1 MIGEKF
7 GHYRIEEKLGE
18 GGMGVVYRATD
29 LQLDRAVA
37 IKTLPA
43 TEGESSVET
52 TQRFLREAKAT
63 SRLQH
68 PSIVTIHHVGVEGD
82 TRYVVMEM
90 VDGENLESMIN
101 GRPMDPTQICDI
113 GIQVADGLAVAHE
126 AGVVHRDIKAEN
138 VMIGPRGQ
146 VKILDFGLAKL
157 REVTATTN
165 DPATRLTKVGTIMGT
180 VTHMSPEQALGTD
193 VDFRTDIFS
202 FGVMLYEMAT
212 GRLPFEASTV
222 QATLA
227 RILNQEPKPAEELNP
242 TLPPDLG
249 RIILECL
256 SKDRVLRPSLND
268 IVGQLKAI
276 RFGLTGERPVST
288 MMTRTQQLAAGTT
301 AQPSSSSTQAMKPPS
316 AAQSKLGSSAAARPG
331 STVEPPKHPTALKAA
346 YWTLRV
352 FRYAVS
358 LTTLT
363 IPLAFLAYFVIGG
376 GIIKPEVLEGTRL
389 LRYIQVIV
397 LPALE
402 LSQKLFTFRPI
413 VDGWNL
419 MLAGF
424 AIVTF
429 VLRQL
434 ALLPI
439 EKVEHKLRSKM
450 IYFAAAA
457 PKSADVGP
465 TDTRSSSRLAMLREY
480 TETKKA
486 LFQEKR
492 HLAFLAIDVVGSTKM
507 KIGEDKLVI
516 EHAFV
521 EYKKFIERILKN
533 NEIWKVAWTP
543 DGIMC
548 AFPTSQDAA
557 NAAQEVLRGLD
568 WFNNGVHQLRTKF
581 NVRCGVNAGEVV
593 FPESKR
599 MEEVSDEAVDCA
611 GHMQKYAAPG
621 TVWVSAL
628 VHDELKD
635 HSGFKSID
643 TKVDGHRVFEWRAE
657 AKAQDAANSA

>member
-90 VDGENLESMIN
+90 VDGENLASMIN
-101 GRPMDPTQICDI
+101 GRPMDPAQICDI

-138 VMIGPRGQ
+138 VMVGPRGQ

-157 REVTATTN
+157 REVQATTN

-180 VTHMSPEQALGTD
+180 VTHMSPEQALGSD

-227 RILNQEPKPAEELNP
+227 RILNQEPKPVEELNP
-242 TLPPDLG
+242 TIPPDLA
-249 RIILECL
+249 RIIHECL

-276 RFGLTGERPVST
+276 RFGLTGERPAST
-288 MMTRTQQLAAGTT
+288 VMTRTQQIAAD
-301 AQPSSSSTQAMKPPS
+301 AVAIPSGSSVMKPPS
-316 AAQSKLGSSAAARPG
+316 AAQAKPGSSPAARPG
-331 STVEPPKHPTALKAA
+331 SAVEPPKHPTAIKGA
-346 YWTLRV
+346 YWAIRI

-358 LTTLT
+358 LATLT

-376 GIIKPEVLEGTRL
+376 GIIKPEVLEGTKL
-389 LRYIQVIV
+389 LAFMQAIV
-397 LPALE
+397 MPALE

-424 AIVTF
+424 AIITF

-434 ALLPI
+434 ILLPI
-439 EKVEHKLRSKM
+439 EKLEHKVRSKLVRS
-450 IYFAAAA
+450 AAAA

-465 TDTRSSSRLAMLREY
+465 TDTRTSNRLAMLREY

-548 AFPTSQDAA
+548 AFPTSQDAV

-568 WFNNGVHQLRTKF
+568 WFNDGVHQLRTKF
-581 NVRCGVNAGEVV
+581 NVRSGVNAGEVV

-599 MEEVSDEAVDCA
+599 MEEVSDEVVDCA

-621 TVWVSAL
+621 TVWISAL

-635 HSGFKSID
+635 HSGFRSIE

-657 AKAQDAANSA
+657 AKQDAASSA

>member
-90 VDGENLESMIN
+90 VDGENLASMIN
-101 GRPMDPTQICDI
+101 GRPMDPAQICDI

-138 VMIGPRGQ
+138 VMVGPRGQ

-157 REVTATTN
+157 REVQATTN

-212 GRLPFEASTV
+212 GRLPFEASTI

-227 RILNQEPKPAEELNP
+227 RILNQEPKPVEELNP
-242 TLPPDLG
+242 TIPPDLA
-249 RIILECL
+249 RIIQECL

-276 RFGLTGERPVST
+276 RFGLTGERPAST
-288 MMTRTQQLAAGTT
+288 IMTRTQQIAAD
-301 AQPSSSSTQAMKPPS
+301 AVAIPSGSSVMKPPS
-316 AAQSKLGSSAAARPG
+316 AAQAKPGSSAAARPG
-331 STVEPPKHPTALKAA
+331 SAVEPPKHPTAIKGA
-346 YWTLRV
+346 YWAIRI

-358 LTTLT
+358 LATLT

-376 GIIKPEVLEGTRL
+376 GIIKPEVLEGTKL
-389 LRYIQVIV
+389 LAFMQAIV
-397 LPALE
+397 MPALE

-434 ALLPI
+434 ILLPI
-439 EKVEHKLRSKM
+439 EKLEHKVRSKLVRS
-450 IYFAAAA
+450 AAAA

-465 TDTRSSSRLAMLREY
+465 TDTRTSNRLAMLREY

-548 AFPTSQDAA
+548 AFPTSQDAV

-568 WFNNGVHQLRTKF
+568 WFNDGVHQLRTKF
-581 NVRCGVNAGEVV
+581 NVRSGVNAGEVV

-599 MEEVSDEAVDCA
+599 MEEVSDEVVDCA

-621 TVWVSAL
+621 TVWISAL

-635 HSGFKSID
+635 HSGFRSIE

-657 AKAQDAANSA
+657 AKQDAASSA

>member
-90 VDGENLESMIN
+90 VDGENLASMIN
-101 GRPMDPTQICDI
+101 SRPMDPAQICDI

-138 VMIGPRGQ
+138 VMVGPRGQ

-157 REVTATTN
+157 REVQATTN

-180 VTHMSPEQALGTD
+180 VTHMSPEQALGSD

-212 GRLPFEASTV
+212 GRLPFEASTI

-227 RILNQEPKPAEELNP
+227 RILNQEPKPVEELNP
-242 TLPPDLG
+242 TIPPDLA
-249 RIILECL
+249 RIIHECL

-276 RFGLTGERPVST
+276 RFGLTGERPAST
-288 MMTRTQQLAAGTT
+288 VMTRTQQIAAD
-301 AQPSSSSTQAMKPPS
+301 AVAMPSGSSVMKPPS
-316 AAQSKLGSSAAARPG
+316 AAQAKPGSSAGARPG
-331 STVEPPKHPTALKAA
+331 SAVEPPKHPTSIKVG
-346 YWTLRV
+346 YWAVRV

-358 LTTLT
+358 LATLT

-376 GIIKPEVLEGTRL
+376 GIIKPEVLEGTKL
-389 LRYIQVIV
+389 LAFMQAIV
-397 LPALE
+397 MPALE

-424 AIVTF
+424 AIITF

-434 ALLPI
+434 ILLPI
-439 EKVEHKLRSKM
+439 EKFEHKLRSKLVRS
-450 IYFAAAA
+450 AAAA

-465 TDTRSSSRLAMLREY
+465 TDTRTSNRLAMLREY

-548 AFPTSQDAA
+548 AFPTSQDAV

-568 WFNNGVHQLRTKF
+568 WFNDGVHQLRTKF

-599 MEEVSDEAVDCA
+599 MEEVSDETVDCA

-621 TVWVSAL
+621 TVWISTL

-635 HSGFKSID
+635 HSGFNSIE

-657 AKAQDAANSA
+657 AKKDAANSA

>member
-1 MIGEKF
+1 
-7 GHYRIEEKLGE
+7 
-18 GGMGVVYRATD
+18 MGVVYRATD

-90 VDGENLESMIN
+90 VDGENLASMIN
-101 GRPMDPTQICDI
+101 GRPMDPAQICDI

-157 REVTATTN
+157 REVQATTN

-180 VTHMSPEQALGTD
+180 VTHMSPEQALGSD

-227 RILNQEPKPAEELNP
+227 RILNQEPKPVEELNP
-242 TLPPDLG
+242 TIPPDLA
-249 RIILECL
+249 RIIHECL

-276 RFGLTGERPVST
+276 RFGLTGERPTST
-288 MMTRTQQLAAGTT
+288 VMTRTQQIAAD
-301 AQPSSSSTQAMKPPS
+301 AVALPSGSSVMKPPS
-316 AAQSKLGSSAAARPG
+316 AAQAKPGSSATARPG
-331 STVEPPKHPTALKAA
+331 SGVEPPKHPTALKGG
-346 YWTLRV
+346 YWAIRI

-358 LTTLT
+358 LATLT

-376 GIIKPEVLEGTRL
+376 GIIKPEVLEGTKL
-389 LRYIQVIV
+389 LAFMQAIV
-397 LPALE
+397 MPALE

-424 AIVTF
+424 AIITF

-434 ALLPI
+434 ILLPI
-439 EKVEHKLRSKM
+439 EKLEHKVRSKLVRS
-450 IYFAAAA
+450 AAAA

-465 TDTRSSSRLAMLREY
+465 TDTRTSNRLAMLREY

-548 AFPTSQDAA
+548 AFPTSQDAV

-568 WFNNGVHQLRTKF
+568 WFNDGVHQLRTKF

-599 MEEVSDEAVDCA
+599 MEEVSDEVVDCA

-635 HSGFKSID
+635 HSGFKSIE

-657 AKAQDAANSA
+657 AKQGAASSV

>member
-43 TEGESSVET
+43 TEGESSMET

-90 VDGENLESMIN
+90 VDGENLAAMIN
-101 GRPMDPTQICDI
+101 GRPMDPAQICDI

-138 VMIGPRGQ
+138 VMVGPRRQ

-157 REVTATTN
+157 REVQATTN

-227 RILNQEPKPAEELNP
+227 RILNQEPKPVEELNP
-242 TLPPDLG
+242 TIPPDLA
-249 RIILECL
+249 RIIHECL

-268 IVGQLKAI
+268 IVAQLKAI
-276 RFGLTGERPVST
+276 RFGLTGERPAST
-288 MMTRTQQLAAGTT
+288 VINGTQQIAAN
-301 AQPSSSSTQAMKPPS
+301 AVAIPSVSSVMKPPS
-316 AAQSKLGSSAAARPG
+316 AAQPKPGSSPGARPG
-331 STVEPPKHPTALKAA
+331 STVEPPKHPTAIKSA
-346 YWTLRV
+346 YWAIRI

-358 LTTLT
+358 LATLT

-376 GIIKPEVLEGTRL
+376 GIIKPEVLEGTKL
-389 LRYIQVIV
+389 LAFMQAIV
-397 LPALE
+397 MPSLE

-424 AIVTF
+424 AIITF

-434 ALLPI
+434 ILLPI
-439 EKVEHKLRSKM
+439 EKVEHKVRSKLVRS
-450 IYFAAAA
+450 AAAA

-465 TDTRSSSRLAMLREY
+465 TDTRTSNRLAMLREY

-521 EYKKFIERILKN
+521 EYKKFIERILKT

-548 AFPTSQDAA
+548 AFPTSQDAV

-568 WFNNGVHQLRTKF
+568 WFNDGVHQLRTKF

-593 FPESKR
+593 FPDSKR

-621 TVWVSAL
+621 TVWISAL

-635 HSGFKSID
+635 HSGFRSIE

-657 AKAQDAANSA
+657 AKQDAASSA

>member
-90 VDGENLESMIN
+90 VDGENLASMIN
-101 GRPMDPTQICDI
+101 RRPMDPAQICDI

-138 VMIGPRGQ
+138 VMVGPRGQ

-157 REVTATTN
+157 REVQATTN

-180 VTHMSPEQALGTD
+180 VTHMSPEQALGSD

-202 FGVMLYEMAT
+202 FGVMLYEMST

-227 RILNQEPKPAEELNP
+227 RILNQEPKPVEELNP
-242 TLPPDLG
+242 TIPPDLA
-249 RIILECL
+249 RIIHECL

-276 RFGLTGERPVST
+276 RFGLTGDRPSST
-288 MMTRTQQLAAGTT
+288 VMTRTQQIAAD
-301 AQPSSSSTQAMKPPS
+301 AVARPSGSSVMKPPS
-316 AAQSKLGSSAAARPG
+316 AAQAKPGSSVAARPG
-331 STVEPPKHPTALKAA
+331 SAIEPPKHPTAIKGA
-346 YWTLRV
+346 YWAIRI
-352 FRYAVS
+352 FRYGVS
-358 LTTLT
+358 LATLT

-376 GIIKPEVLEGTRL
+376 GIIKPEVLEGTKML
-389 LRYIQVIV
+389 AFMQAIV
-397 LPALE
+397 MPALE

-424 AIVTF
+424 AIITF

-434 ALLPI
+434 ILLPI
-439 EKVEHKLRSKM
+439 EKFEHKVRSKLVRS
-450 IYFAAAA
+450 AAAA

-465 TDTRSSSRLAMLREY
+465 TDTRTSSRLAMLREY

-533 NEIWKVAWTP
+533 NEIWKVAWAP

-548 AFPTSQDAA
+548 AFPTSQDAV

-568 WFNNGVHQLRTKF
+568 WFNDGVHQLRTKF

-599 MEEVSDEAVDCA
+599 MEEVSDEVVDCA

-635 HSGFKSID
+635 HSGFKSIE
-643 TKVDGHRVFEWRAE
+643 TNVDGHRVFEWRAE
-657 AKAQDAANSA
+657 AKQDAASSA

>member
-43 TEGESSVET
+43 TEGESSAET

-101 GRPMDPTQICDI
+101 GRPMDPTLICDI

-157 REVTATTN
+157 REVQATTN

-227 RILNQEPKPAEELNP
+227 RILNQEPKPADELNP
-242 TLPPDLG
+242 TLPPDLT
-249 RIILECL
+249 RIIHECL

-288 MMTRTQQLAAGTT
+288 VMSRTQQVAAGAGTL
-301 AQPSSSSTQAMKPPS
+301 PSGSMPTVKPAS
-316 AAQSKLGSSAAARPG
+316 AAAQAKPGSSAAARPG
-331 STVEPPKHPTALKAA
+331 STVEPPKHPTAIRAG
-346 YWTLRV
+346 YWAIRI

-376 GIIKPEVLEGTRL
+376 GIIKPEVLDGTRI
-389 LRYIQVIV
+389 LRWMQAIV

-413 VDGWNL
+413 VNGWNL

-424 AIVTF
+424 AIVT
-429 VLRQL
+429 LR
-434 ALLPI
+434 
-439 EKVEHKLRSKM
+439 
-450 IYFAAAA
+450 FAPVDPAA
-457 PKSADVGP
+457 D
-465 TDTRSSSRLAMLREY
+465 
-480 TETKKA
+480 
-486 LFQEKR
+486 
-492 HLAFLAIDVVGSTKM
+492 
-507 KIGEDKLVI
+507 
-516 EHAFV
+516 
-521 EYKKFIERILKN
+521 
-533 NEIWKVAWTP
+533 
-543 DGIMC
+543 
-548 AFPTSQDAA
+548 
-557 NAAQEVLRGLD
+557 
-568 WFNNGVHQLRTKF
+568 
-581 NVRCGVNAGEVV
+581 
-593 FPESKR
+593 
-599 MEEVSDEAVDCA
+599 
-611 GHMQKYAAPG
+611 
-621 TVWVSAL
+621 
-628 VHDELKD
+628 
-635 HSGFKSID
+635 
-643 TKVDGHRVFEWRAE
+643 
-657 AKAQDAANSA
+657 

>member
-7 GHYRIEEKLGE
+7 GHYRVEEKLGE

-43 TEGESSVET
+43 IDGESSAEA

-90 VDGENLESMIN
+90 VDGENLAAMIN
-101 GRPMDPTQICDI
+101 RKPMDPAQICDI

-126 AGVVHRDIKAEN
+126 AGVVHRDITAEN

-157 REVTATTN
+157 REAAATKDN
-165 DPATRLTKVGTIMGT
+165 DATRLTKVGTIMGT
-180 VTHMSPEQALGTD
+180 VTHMSPEQALGSD

-227 RILNQEPKPAEELNP
+227 RILNQEPKPVEELNP
-242 TLPPDLG
+242 TIPPDLA
-249 RIILECL
+249 RIIHECL
-256 SKDRVLRPSLND
+256 SKDRILRPSLND

-276 RFGLTGERPVST
+276 RYSLTGERPAST
-288 MMTRTQQLAAGTT
+288 IMSRTQQIAAGAVATP
-301 AQPSSSSTQAMKPPS
+301 ASGSSPAVKPPS
-316 AAQSKLGSSAAARPG
+316 AAQSKPGSSVRPG
-331 STVEPPKHPTALKAA
+331 SAVEPPKHPAAVKGGYWAL
-346 YWTLRV
+346 RI

-358 LTTLT
+358 ISTLT

-376 GIIKPEVLEGTRL
+376 GLIKPEVLEGTKL
-389 LRYIQVIV
+389 LAFMQAIV
-397 LPALE
+397 TPPLE
-402 LSQKLFTFRPI
+402 LSQELFTFRPI
-413 VDGWNL
+413 VEGWNL
-419 MLAGF
+419 MLAAF
-424 AIVTF
+424 AVITF

-434 ALLPI
+434 ILLPI
-439 EKVEHKLRSKM
+439 EKLEHKVRNKLVHS
-450 IYFAAAA
+450 AAAA
-457 PKSADVGP
+457 PKGAEVGP
-465 TDTRSSSRLAMLREY
+465 TDTRTSNRLAMLREY

-516 EHAFV
+516 EHAFA

-533 NEIWKVAWTP
+533 NDAWKVAWTP
-543 DGIMC
+543 DGIMV
-548 AFPTSQDAA
+548 AFPSSEQAV
-557 NAAQEVLRGLD
+557 NAAQDVLRGLD
-568 WFNNGVHQLRTKF
+568 WFNDGVHQLRTKF
-581 NVRCGVNAGEVV
+581 NVRSGVNAGEVV

-621 TVWVSAL
+621 TVWIASFVY
-628 VHDELKD
+628 DELKD
-635 HSGFKSID
+635 HTGFK
-643 TKVDGHRVFEWRAE
+643 
-657 AKAQDAANSA
+657 

>member
-1 MIGEKF
+1 MIGETF

-37 IKTLPA
+37 IKTLP
-43 TEGESSVET
+43 GGGGDSSES

-68 PSIVTIHHVGVEGD
+68 PSIVTIHHVGVQGD

-90 VDGENLESMIN
+90 VDGENLESMIS
-101 GRPMDPTQICDI
+101 GRPMDPAQICDI
-113 GIQVADGLAVAHE
+113 GIHVADGLAVAHE

-157 REVTATTN
+157 REVQAQVE
-165 DPATRLTKVGTIMGT
+165 DPDTRLTKVGTIMGT
-180 VTHMSPEQALGTD
+180 VTHMSPEQALGSD

-212 GRLPFEASTV
+212 GKLPFQAPSV

-227 RILNQEPKPAEELNP
+227 RILNQEPTPVLELNP
-242 TLPPDLG
+242 TVPPELAQL
-249 RIILECL
+249 IHECL
-256 SKDRVLRPSLND
+256 SKDRVLRPALAD
-268 IVGQLKAI
+268 IVVQLKAI
-276 RFGLTGERPVST
+276 RFNLTGERPSSAVMS
-288 MMTRTQQLAAGTT
+288 RTQQVEAGLAGG
-301 AQPSSSSTQAMKPPS
+301 SSTSVKPPS
-316 AAQSKLGSSAAARPG
+316 ASAQPKPGSAATARPG
-331 STVEPPKHPTALKAA
+331 SAIEPPKHPGAVKAA
-346 YWTLRV
+346 YWTLRIV
-352 FRYAVS
+352 RYGVS
-358 LTTLT
+358 LATLT
-363 IPLAFLAYFVIGG
+363 VPLAFLAYFVIGG
-376 GIIKPEVLEGTRL
+376 GVIKPEVLEGTVV
-389 LRYIQVIV
+389 LRFMQAIV

-413 VDGWNL
+413 INGWNL

-424 AIVTF
+424 AIITF

-434 ALLPI
+434 ILLPV
-439 EKVEHKLRSKM
+439 EKFEHKLRNKIVRS
-450 IYFAAAA
+450 AVAA
-457 PKSADVGP
+457 PKSAQVGP
-465 TDTRSSSRLAMLREY
+465 TDTRASNRLAMLREY

-533 NEIWKVAWTP
+533 NEVWKVAWTP

-548 AFPTSQDAA
+548 AFVTSQDAV
-557 NAAQEVLRGLD
+557 NAGQEVLRGLA
-568 WFNNGVHQLRTKF
+568 WFNDGVHQLRTPF
-581 NVRCGVNAGEVV
+581 SVRSGVNAGEVV
-593 FPESKR
+593 FPESKK
-599 MEEVSDEAVDCA
+599 MEEVSDEVVDCA

-621 TVWVSAL
+621 TLWVSAL

-635 HSGFKSID
+635 HAGFASIEQ
-643 TKVDGHRVFEWRAE
+643 KVDGHRVFEWRA
-657 AKAQDAANSA
+657 DAASQAAHSA

>member
-43 TEGESSVET
+43 TEGESSMET

-90 VDGENLESMIN
+90 VDGENLAAMIN
-101 GRPMDPTQICDI
+101 RRPMDPAQICDI

-138 VMIGPRGQ
+138 VMVGPRGQ

-157 REVTATTN
+157 REVQATTN

-227 RILNQEPKPAEELNP
+227 RILNQEPKPVEELNP
-242 TLPPDLG
+242 TIPPDLA
-249 RIILECL
+249 RIIHECL

-276 RFGLTGERPVST
+276 RFGLTGERPAST
-288 MMTRTQQLAAGTT
+288 VMTRTQQIAAD
-301 AQPSSSSTQAMKPPS
+301 AVAIPSGSSVMKPPS
-316 AAQSKLGSSAAARPG
+316 ATQPKPGSSAGARPG
-331 STVEPPKHPTALKAA
+331 STVEPPKHPTAIKSG
-346 YWTLRV
+346 YWAIRI

-358 LTTLT
+358 LATLT

-376 GIIKPEVLEGTRL
+376 GIIKPEVLEGTKL
-389 LRYIQVIV
+389 LAFMQAIV
-397 LPALE
+397 MPALE

-434 ALLPI
+434 ILLPI
-439 EKVEHKLRSKM
+439 EKLEHKVRSKLVRS
-450 IYFAAAA
+450 AAAA

-465 TDTRSSSRLAMLREY
+465 TDTRTSNRLAMLREY

-521 EYKKFIERILKN
+521 EYKKFIERILKT

-548 AFPTSQDAA
+548 AFPTSQDAV

-568 WFNNGVHQLRTKF
+568 WFNDGVHQLRTKF

-593 FPESKR
+593 FPDSKR

-635 HSGFKSID
+635 HSGFRSIE
-643 TKVDGHRVFEWRAE
+643 TKVDGHRVFEWRVE
-657 AKAQDAANSA
+657 AKQDAASSA